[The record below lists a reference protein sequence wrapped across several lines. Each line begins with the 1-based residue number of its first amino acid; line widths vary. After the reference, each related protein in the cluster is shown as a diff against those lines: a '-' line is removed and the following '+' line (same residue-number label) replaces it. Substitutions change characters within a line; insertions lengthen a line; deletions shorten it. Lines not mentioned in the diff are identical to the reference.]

1 MFTKVASETMD
12 FVGVDNN
19 LDFIEVFLY
28 RSSTI
33 VRHWRTIYVKLK
45 IKFKAS
51 LEERMKLVKILNE
64 ENSLMINKI
73 EIIDDLQQKKLSIMR
88 RWFP

>member
-1 MFTKVASETMD
+1 MSAA
-12 FVGVDNN
+12 
-19 LDFIEVFLY
+19 
-28 RSSTI
+28 TI
-33 VRHWRTIYVKLK
+33 CHWRTRYVKLK